1 MFLPLKNLFYVSI
14 TGKVTLETYNFFLVI
29 KLMKRILVVDDS
41 PTIRRMV
48 IASLRSLRDVEFDEA
63 NSGLEAIER
72 LALAPVS
79 LLFLDLNMPDIHGIE
94 VIEFVRSHQAYS
106 SIPICVVTTRG
117 DEESRAQ
124 VLEAGA
130 NVYLTKPFTPQEL
143 VAQASRLLAAV

>member
-1 MFLPLKNLFYVSI
+1 
-14 TGKVTLETYNFFLVI
+14 
-29 KLMKRILVVDDS
+29 MKRILVVDDS

-48 IASLRSLRDVEFDEA
+48 IASLRSLGDVEFDEA

-79 LLFLDLNMPDIHGIE
+79 LLLLDLNMPDIHGIE
-94 VIEFVRSHQAYS
+94 VIEFVRAHQAYS
-106 SIPICVVTTRG
+106 AIPICVVTTRG
-117 DEESRAQ
+117 DEESRTQ

-143 VAQASRLLAAV
+143 IAEAKKLLAAG

>member
-1 MFLPLKNLFYVSI
+1 
-14 TGKVTLETYNFFLVI
+14 
-29 KLMKRILVVDDS
+29 MKRILVVDDS
-41 PTIRRMV
+41 PTIRRMM

-63 NSGLEAIER
+63 NNGLEAIER

-79 LLFLDLNMPDIHGIE
+79 LLFLDLNMPDIHGLE
-94 VIEFVRSHQAYS
+94 VIEFVRGHQAYS
-106 SIPICVVTTRG
+106 DIPICVVTTRG

-143 VAQASRLLAAV
+143 VAQANRLLANG

>member
-1 MFLPLKNLFYVSI
+1 
-14 TGKVTLETYNFFLVI
+14 
-29 KLMKRILVVDDS
+29 MKRILVVDDS

-48 IASLRSLRDVEFDEA
+48 IASLRSLGDVEFDEA

-94 VIEFVRSHQAYS
+94 VIEFVRGHQAYRQ
-106 SIPICVVTTRG
+106 IPICVVTTRG
-117 DEESRAQ
+117 DEASRAQ
-124 VLEAGA
+124 VLKAGA

-143 VAQASRLLAAV
+143 VTQANRLLADS

>member
-1 MFLPLKNLFYVSI
+1 
-14 TGKVTLETYNFFLVI
+14 
-29 KLMKRILVVDDS
+29 MKRILVVDDS

-48 IASLRSLRDVEFDEA
+48 IASLRSLGDVEFDEA

-94 VIEFVRSHQAYS
+94 VIEFVRGHQAYRQ
-106 SIPICVVTTRG
+106 IPICVVTTRG
-117 DEESRAQ
+117 DEASRAQ

-143 VAQASRLLAAV
+143 VTQANRLLADS